1 VCPYKKRIFQIF
13 KLFFS
18 KQFFFE
24 EKIFMR
30 TFLLFYTL
38 TMPLFWVGCGGVPV
52 PDELKNLCPVTIT
65 VIDSDQAMEGVS
77 VALFAKTSG
86 GAWASRGVT
95 NEKGVAVIQT
105 SRSSYTGKGV
115 PAGDYKVTLIKTVNF
130 PPELEPQETDQNL
143 PPQAV
148 AAKEKKRNDF
158 LEKNRIIPKLLELS
172 DTSPVE
178 LTVAS
183 QTGATLIIDLSKY
196 KKQ

>member
-1 VCPYKKRIFQIF
+1 
-13 KLFFS
+13 
-18 KQFFFE
+18 
-24 EKIFMR
+24 MR

-38 TMPLFWVGCGGVPV
+38 TMLLFFVGCGGVPV

-65 VIDSDQAMEGVS
+65 VTDGDQAIEGIAVS
-77 VALFAKTSG
+77 LSAETSG

-105 SRSSYTGKGV
+105 LRASYTGKGA
-115 PAGDYKVTLIKTVNF
+115 PAGDYKVTLIKTANF

-148 AAKEKKRNDF
+148 VAKEKKRNDF
-158 LEKNRIIPKLLELS
+158 LEKNRIIPKSLELS
-172 DTSPVE
+172 DTSPVK
-178 LTVAS
+178 LTVTS
-183 QTGATLIIDLSKY
+183 QTGATLIIDLSQY